1 MNSEIE
7 KRFALND
14 AQIIKAIK
22 ENKEAIEDVKLEV
35 KTQMTKT
42 IEMIKKIIEDS
53 MFGTKKEDKIIS

>member
-14 AQIIKAIK
+14 AQIIEAIK